1 MTSKP
6 ESRSDRKS
14 GRTPST
20 PVGLGGPIDGD
31 TRIPGLRDNPPAKKG
46 VAYKS
51 PYVPKKTHM
60 ESRLREEFR
69 KSVRTLFVNMSEEQV
84 DAYVEEGFKLD
95 AGALRAATFLAKSRA
110 QPDRPLLYSER
121 PPGMKFEEFMRH
133 EYAEKGLLAD
143 PSFTLNSLRK
153 IDKDLAQAYSN
164 QSLRKDIPEDIR
176 VKKATAHKNKRERS
190 AGSAQP

>member
-6 ESRSDRKS
+6 ESRNDRKS
-14 GRTPST
+14 GRTPSA
-20 PVGLGGPIDGD
+20 PLGLGGPLDGD
-31 TRIPGLRDNPPAKKG
+31 TRIPGLRDDPPAKKR

-51 PYVPKKTHM
+51 PYVPKKPHM

-110 QPDRPLLYSER
+110 QPDHPLLYSER

-133 EYAEKGLLAD
+133 EYVQKGLLAD
-143 PSFTLNSLRK
+143 PTFNLNSLRK
-153 IDKDLAQAYSN
+153 IDEDLARVYQQ
-164 QSLRKDIPEDIR
+164 QSYRKDVPADIR
-176 VKKATAHKNKRERS
+176 LPKATAHMNKRER
-190 AGSAQP
+190 GLQHVK

>member
-1 MTSKP
+1 
-6 ESRSDRKS
+6 
-14 GRTPST
+14 
-20 PVGLGGPIDGD
+20 
-31 TRIPGLRDNPPAKKG
+31 
-46 VAYKS
+46 
-51 PYVPKKTHM
+51 M

-110 QPDRPLLYSER
+110 QPNRPLLYCER

-133 EYAEKGLLAD
+133 EYVAKGLLAD
-143 PSFTLNSLRK
+143 PNFTLNSLRK
-153 IDKDLAQAYSN
+153 IDSDLAQAYSN
-164 QSLRKDIPEDIR
+164 QSLRKDIPDDIR

-190 AGSAQP
+190 AGSVQP